1 MNKEL
6 DDLGNYLF
14 NEWKQNHV
22 NFGCDY
28 KLEAELDKQLNNLK
42 SVKQTL
48 QRLEA
53 IDNAKPSEALG
64 CLNDFIEDNKNS
76 IEVSKANNYKTD
88 YLEIK
93 KRKLDIIKQALIKAQ
108 EQEKVIVELCEYCG
122 MDNLYPYDNLNEIE
136 ITFKD
141 TFDNYQRQRIESLG
155 RLNKQEKALSI
166 IKEKPYECAPT
177 INYIKI
183 NKGNPKMLN
192 YEHYCMAVKD
202 KVNENEFDLLKRWLG

>member
-93 KRKLDIIKQALIKAQ
+93 KRKLDIIKQCILKAQ
-108 EQEKVIVELCEYCG
+108 EQEKENARK
-122 MDNLYPYDNLNEIE
+122 DNLIKYY
-136 ITFKD
+136 
-141 TFDNYQRQRIESLG
+141 ESLI
-155 RLNKQEKALSI
+155 REHQQILKI
-166 IKEKPYECAPT
+166 IKEKNVDIYELQECE
-177 INYIKI
+177 NVEQY
-183 NKGNPKMLN
+183 NKKCDYWGVQLTK
-192 YEHYCMAVKD
+192 E
-202 KVNENEFDLLKRWLG
+202 EFDLLKRWLG